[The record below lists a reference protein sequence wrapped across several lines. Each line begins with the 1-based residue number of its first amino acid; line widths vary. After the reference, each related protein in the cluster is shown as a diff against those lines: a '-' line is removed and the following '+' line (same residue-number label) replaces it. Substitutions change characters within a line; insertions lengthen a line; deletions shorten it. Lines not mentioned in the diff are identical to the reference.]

1 MLHAFLPRQPSGCRG
16 TSPREDEQAVDA
28 GSQRRSIGNR
38 GGWGPLLPLC
48 VAVAL
53 LAQGCTLIALKRTVY
68 QLDHPFSVQDPA
80 FRRSLDTFG
89 NTMVGGNSA
98 EILNNG
104 DAIISSMVA
113 AIREA
118 KVTVDLEFYIFKN
131 DKAGQMFAQPLI
143 EAARRG
149 VEVRVLVDG
158 TGSSHSWTILNRMRD
173 AGAKVYVFHPLG
185 LWSLYNIGWRT
196 HRKILVVDGAVSFTG
211 GFCIADNWLG
221 DARDPKEWRDSM
233 ARVTGPVSAQMQAIF
248 SQDWTYT
255 TGEILAGDKFY
266 PHLDRTGDVEAQG
279 IKVSRGDSSSQAEI
293 LYLVAI
299 QAAERSIHIQNAYF
313 VPDARIRQ
321 ALIQAAKRGVDV
333 RIMVPG
339 RHIDMP
345 LVRMASRL
353 HYGELLQAGVRILEY
368 KRTMM
373 HQKNAVIDGLFS
385 TIGSINF
392 DGRSLRANEED
403 SLAFYDRGFA
413 AQVEATFAEDEK
425 YCREV
430 TYQSWRK
437 RGLEQRLAEIV
448 SVFFQ
453 PLY

>member
-1 MLHAFLPRQPSGCRG
+1 
-16 TSPREDEQAVDA
+16 
-28 GSQRRSIGNR
+28 
-38 GGWGPLLPLC
+38 
-48 VAVAL
+48 VAL
-53 LAQGCTLIALKRTVY
+53 LAQGCTLIALKRSVY
-68 QLDHPFSVQDPA
+68 QFDHPFAVKDGA

-104 DAIISSMVA
+104 DEILSGMAG
-113 AIREA
+113 AIRDA
-118 KVTVDLEFYIFKN
+118 KVTVNLESYIFKN
-131 DKAGQMFAQPLI
+131 DKAGEIMAQPLI

-158 TGSSHSWTILNRMRD
+158 TGSSHSGPILDRMRQ
-173 AGAKVYVFHPLG
+173 AGAKVNVFHPIG

-221 DARDPKEWRDSM
+221 NARNPKEWRDM
-233 ARVTGPVSAQMQAIF
+233 MVRVTGPVSAQMQAIF

-255 TGEILAGDKFY
+255 TGEILAGEKFY
-266 PHLDRTGDVEAQG
+266 PRIAPAGTVEAQG
-279 IKVSRGDSSSQAEI
+279 IKVSRGDSSSLASI
-293 LYLVAI
+293 FYVVAI
-299 QAAERSIHIQNAYF
+299 KSAEKSIHIQNAYF
-313 VPDARIRQ
+313 VPDPQIRQ
-321 ALIQAAKRGVDV
+321 ALIDAARRGVDV

-353 HYGELLQAGVRILEY
+353 HYGELLKAGVRILEY
-368 KRTMM
+368 NRTMM
-373 HQKNAVIDGLFS
+373 HQKGAVIDGLFS
-385 TIGSINF
+385 TVGSINF

-403 SLAFYDRGFA
+403 SLAFYDSGFA
-413 AQVEATFAEDEK
+413 ARLEATFAEDEK
-425 YCREV
+425 HCREV
-430 TYQSWRK
+430 TYQSWKK

>member
-1 MLHAFLPRQPSGCRG
+1 V
-16 TSPREDEQAVDA
+16 EA
-28 GSQRRSIGNR
+28 GPQRRSIWSR
-38 GGWGPLLPLC
+38 GGRGSLLALSL
-48 VAVAL
+48 AVAL
-53 LAQGCTLIALKRTVY
+53 CSQGCTLLSFKRSVY
-68 QLDHPFSVQDPA
+68 QFDHPFGVKDPA

-104 DAIISSMVA
+104 DEILSSMA
-113 AIREA
+113 SAIRDA
-118 KVTVDLEFYIFKN
+118 RVTINLESYIFKN
-131 DKAGQMFAQPLI
+131 DKAGEIIAQPLI

-158 TGSSHSWTILNRMRD
+158 TGSSHSGPILDRMRL
-173 AGAKVYVFHPLG
+173 AGAKVYVFHPIG

-196 HRKILVVDGAVSFTG
+196 HRKILVVDGAASFTG

-221 DARDPKEWRDSM
+221 NARNPKEWRDM
-233 ARVTGPVSAQMQAIF
+233 MVRVTGPVSAQMQAIF

-255 TGEILAGDKFY
+255 TGEILAGEKFY
-266 PHLDRTGDVEAQG
+266 PRLAPAGSVEAQG
-279 IKVSRGDSSSQAEI
+279 IKVSRGDSSSLASI
-293 LYLVAI
+293 FYVVAI
-299 QAAERSIHIQNAYF
+299 KSAEKSIHIQNAYF
-313 VPDARIRQ
+313 VPDPQIRQ
-321 ALIQAAKRGVDV
+321 ALIDAAKRGVDV

-345 LVRMASRL
+345 LVRMASRR

-368 KRTMM
+368 NRTMM
-373 HQKNAVIDGLFS
+373 HQKGAVIDGLFS
-385 TIGSINF
+385 TVGSINF

-403 SLAFYDRGFA
+403 SLAFYDSGFA
-413 AQVEATFAEDEK
+413 ARLEATFEDDEK
-425 YCREV
+425 HCREV
-430 TYQSWRK
+430 TYQSWKK
-437 RGLEQRLAEIV
+437 RGLEQRLAELV

>member
-1 MLHAFLPRQPSGCRG
+1 M
-16 TSPREDEQAVDA
+16 EA
-28 GSQRRSIGNR
+28 GSQRRSIWSR
-38 GGWGPLLPLC
+38 GGWGPRLFLC
-48 VAVAL
+48 ACAAL
-53 LAQGCTLIALKRTVY
+53 LTQGCTLIALKRTIY
-68 QLDHPFSVQDPA
+68 QFDHPFAVKDAA

-89 NTMVGGNSA
+89 NAMVGGNTA
-98 EILNNG
+98 QILNNG
-104 DAIISSMVA
+104 DAIISAMTQ

-118 KVTVDLEFYIFKN
+118 KATVNLESYIFKN
-131 DKAGQMFAQPLI
+131 DKAGAMFAQPLI

-158 TGSSHSWTILNRMRD
+158 TGSSHSGPILDRMRK
-173 AGAKVYVFHPLG
+173 AGAKVYVFHPIG

-196 HRKILVVDGAVSFTG
+196 HRKILVVDGTVSFTG

-221 DARDPKEWRDSM
+221 DARSPKEWRDTM
-233 ARVTGPVSAQMQAIF
+233 VRVTGPVSAQMQAIF

-255 TGEILAGDKFY
+255 TGEVLAGDKFY
-266 PHLDRTGDVEAQG
+266 PHLERTGSVEAQG
-279 IKVSRGDSSSQAEI
+279 IKVSRGDASSQAEI
-293 LYLVAI
+293 FYLVAI
-299 QAAERSIHIQNAYF
+299 QSAERSIHIQNAYF
-313 VPDARIRQ
+313 VPDAQIRQ

-345 LVRMASRL
+345 LVRMASRS
-353 HYGELLQAGVRILEY
+353 HYGELLQAGVHILEY
-368 KRTMM
+368 NHTMM

-403 SLAFYDRGFA
+403 SLAFYDSGFA
-413 AQVEATFAEDEK
+413 AQVEATFADDEK
-425 YCREV
+425 YSREI
-430 TYQSWRK
+430 TYQSWKK
-437 RGLEQRLAEIV
+437 RGAEQHLAEV
-448 SVFFQ
+448 FSVFFE

>member
-1 MLHAFLPRQPSGCRG
+1 M
-16 TSPREDEQAVDA
+16 DA
-28 GSQRRSIGNR
+28 RSQRRSIWIR
-38 GGWGPLLPLC
+38 GGWGSLLLC
-48 VAVAL
+48 VAVAV
-53 LAQGCTLIALKRTVY
+53 LAQGCTLLSFKRSVY
-68 QLDHPFSVQDPA
+68 QFDHPFGVKDPA

-104 DAIISSMVA
+104 DAIMSGMAA

-118 KVTVDLEFYIFKN
+118 KVTVNLESYIFKN
-131 DKAGQMFAQPLI
+131 DKAGEMFAQPLI

-158 TGSSHSWTILNRMRD
+158 TGSSHSGPILDRMRQ
-173 AGAKVYVFHPLG
+173 AGAKVYVFHPIG

-196 HRKILVVDGAVSFTG
+196 HRKILVVDGTVSFTG

-221 DARDPKEWRDSM
+221 DARNPKEWRDM
-233 ARVTGPVSAQMQAIF
+233 MVRVTGPVSAQMQAIF

-255 TGEILAGDKFY
+255 TGEILAGEKFY
-266 PHLDRTGDVEAQG
+266 PRLAPAGTVEAQG
-279 IKVSRGDSSSQAEI
+279 IKVSRGDSSSLASI
-293 LYLVAI
+293 FYVVAI
-299 QAAERSIHIQNAYF
+299 KSAEKSIHIQNAYF
-313 VPDARIRQ
+313 VPDPQIRQ
-321 ALIQAAKRGVDV
+321 ALIDAAKRGVDV

-353 HYGELLQAGVRILEY
+353 HYGELLQAGVHILEY
-368 KRTMM
+368 NRTMM
-373 HQKNAVIDGLFS
+373 HQKGAVIDGLFS
-385 TIGSINF
+385 TVGSINF

-403 SLAFYDRGFA
+403 SLAFYDRDFA
-413 AQVEATFAEDEK
+413 ARLEATFADDEK
-425 YCREV
+425 HCREV

-437 RGLEQRLAEIV
+437 RGLEQRLAELV